1 MSVSTINARE
11 LTAPRIVAF
20 EDLVP
25 GWTVAPHSDEA
36 GFFRWLL
43 EYVGG
48 PPGHLHEHPQS
59 GLVGNR
65 SIMGLMGLPVG
76 NRQYGLHR
84 HSTTEIYLILRGRV
98 ESIEGQGQRQL
109 AGPLDCLYIPP
120 GAPHCVRA
128 IGDEDVLLLFAHDN
142 HEPLGVSQYVT
153 DDDPSLDLDEAHPHV
168 VRWDALDPW
177 WGGARA
183 REAGHLRWSVSWVGG
198 AVEGE
203 LNHNPSTA
211 AHSSEVALGSTLVS
225 AANAEVM
232 ESWPAIRYV
241 MVARGRA
248 RVEGHPELPVMK
260 ALDVLVVP
268 AGCPHALRP
277 VGLDPVQLIWF
288 HEGLG
293 RPSQT

>member
-1 MSVSTINARE
+1 MSASTISTLE
-11 LTAPRIVAF
+11 LTGPRIVAF

-25 GWTVAPHSDEA
+25 GWTVAPHSNEA

-48 PPGHLHEHPQS
+48 PPGHLHERPQS

-120 GAPHCVRA
+120 GAPHCVRTV
-128 IGDEDVLLLFAHDN
+128 GSEDVLLLFVHDN

-153 DDDPSLDLDEAHPHV
+153 DDDPSLELEEPHPQL
-168 VRWDALDPW
+168 VRWDTLDPW

-183 REAGHLRWSVSWVGG
+183 REAGHLRWSASWVGG
-198 AVEGE
+198 AADGE

-211 AHSSEVALGSTLVS
+211 ARSTEVALGSTVIS

-241 MVARGRA
+241 MVAKGRA
-248 RVEGHPELPVMK
+248 RVEGHPDLPEMK
-260 ALDVLVVP
+260 PLDVLVVP

-277 VGLDPVQLIWF
+277 VGLEPVQLIWF
-288 HEGLG
+288 HEDLG
-293 RPSQT
+293 QPRQS